1 MENTN
6 NLEIPTTPIPNFSNY
21 TIDEDGNVYN
31 KKFKR
36 FLKPFLTISGTKTVR
51 LNNDD
56 KVQKTFSVYKLLD
69 IIFSKLEIPTIPIP
83 NTPIPNFSNY
93 TIDEYGNIYNKK
105 FKRFMKPY
113 ITRTGYKR
121 VDIINDDKKSKC
133 LLVHRL
139 VALTLIPNLEN
150 KPFIDHIDRNKLNNN
165 VNNLRWVTS
174 GENNANIGI
183 SKNNKSGYKNI
194 TVKKNGDFIISII
207 RNENILSRKQFSNN
221 KYTLDEVVK
230 IRNEKYSEF
239 NIEITD

>member
-31 KKFKR
+31 KQFKR

-165 VNNLRWVTS
+165 INNLRWVTRL
-174 GENNANIGI
+174 ENCANRSI
-183 SKNNKSGYKNI
+183 NKTNKTGYKNI
-194 TVKKNGDFIISII
+194 SVIKNGDLTLQIV
-207 RNENILSRKQFSNN
+207 RNGDLLFRKQYSKN
-221 KYTLDEVVK
+221 KYSLDYVLQ
-230 IRNEKYSEF
+230 IRNEKYREF